1 MRRCRR
7 TDRLLLF
14 IGLAAAGCVS
24 AGPRATLCAHL
35 EGAGPTSDALDPEHG
50 GLAVLHLEN
59 TAIRFSIDAPGLET
73 VVATHIHHGS
83 AGTNGPMLW
92 EINPGYK
99 GDSVH
104 GSASGIPPGV
114 IALIA
119 REPAEY
125 YVKLHTLKF
134 PGGAIRGQLA
144 PCATQPESFKAAIFA
159 PAHARCRR
167 PMLYPG

>member
-1 MRRCRR
+1 MKE
-7 TDRLLLF
+7 LLLVTV
-14 IGLAAAGCVS
+14 LTAAGCTS
-24 AGPRATLCAHL
+24 ARPRATLCAHL
-35 EGAGPTSDALDPEHG
+35 EGAGESSDALDG
-50 GLAVLHLEN
+50 VNKGFAVLHLER

-83 AGTNGPMLW
+83 AGTNGPMVW

-114 IALIA
+114 ITLIA
-119 REPAEY
+119 RDPAEY

-134 PGGAIRGQLA
+134 PGGAIRGQLR
-144 PCATQPESFKAAIFA
+144 PCDGRAESFK
-159 PAHARCRR
+159 
-167 PMLYPG
+167 PGNK